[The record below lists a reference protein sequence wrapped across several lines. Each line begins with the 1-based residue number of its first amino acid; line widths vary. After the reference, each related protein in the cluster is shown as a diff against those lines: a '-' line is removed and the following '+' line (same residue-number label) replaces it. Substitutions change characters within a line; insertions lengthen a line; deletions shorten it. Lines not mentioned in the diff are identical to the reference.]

1 MDYDTYSAND
11 AIGKGTVIN
20 DMKKIRNL
28 DCILILHFQN
38 KIVIEIQPFACCV
51 FSKIVYINL
60 NPLLIRHGTSHQT
73 TSVGGAGIGTQS
85 DSDNFG
91 LSNLDSSTAL
101 GDSGL
106 IMGPL
111 MNPPG
116 SGIGGGGDDSAIITP
131 NWNQNSK
138 GLGQ

>member
-1 MDYDTYSAND
+1 MNSDY
-11 AIGKGTVIN
+11 IF
-20 DMKKIRNL
+20 
-28 DCILILHFQN
+28 ILRLVN
-38 KIVIEIQPFACCV
+38 EIVTEVQSLACSV
-51 FSKIVYINL
+51 SSKIVYINL

-73 TSVGGAGIGTQS
+73 TSIGGAGIGTQG
-85 DSDNFG
+85 DSDNVG
-91 LSNLDSSTAL
+91 ISNLDSTTTI